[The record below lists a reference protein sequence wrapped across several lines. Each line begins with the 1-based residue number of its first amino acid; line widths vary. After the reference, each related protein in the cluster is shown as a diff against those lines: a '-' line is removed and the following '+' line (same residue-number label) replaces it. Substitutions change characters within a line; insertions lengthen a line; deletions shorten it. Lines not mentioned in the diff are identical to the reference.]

1 MKTLPAK
8 RAATVFIVDDHPMM
22 RHGLAQFIRDEP
34 GIDVCG
40 EASDARE
47 ALEAIVRLRPTLII
61 LDISLPGKNGV
72 ELIKE
77 LRARA
82 PSVKILVHSM
92 HDERIYAERVLKA
105 GARGYIMKQ
114 HGGDQLGR
122 AVRQVLAGE
131 IYLNEGLAT
140 AARTAGRHE
149 SASLASQLT
158 DRELEVLHWIGN
170 GCDNAEIARRL
181 HLSVK
186 TVDAHREH
194 MKKKLR
200 LKTSTELNLFA
211 VRWVEADRVAK
222 QPGLDRPTGKGG
234 RKTKLKK
241 PNQRAAHE

>member
-1 MKTLPAK
+1 MTRVPPNPPAM
-8 RAATVFIVDDHPMM
+8 VFIVDDHPMM
-22 RHGLAQFIRDEP
+22 RHGLAQFIRDEQ
-34 GIDVCG
+34 GVEVCG
-40 EASDARE
+40 EASDAKE
-47 ALEAIVRLRPTLII
+47 ALDAVVRLRPTLLI
-61 LDISLPGKNGV
+61 LDISLPGKNGL

-77 LRARA
+77 LRAQV

-105 GARGYIMKQ
+105 GAQGYIMKQ
-114 HGGDQLGR
+114 HGGEQLIY
-122 AVRQVLAGE
+122 AVRQILKGE
-131 IYLNEGLAT
+131 IYLSENMTASTKTPGRNEP
-140 AARTAGRHE
+140 
-149 SASLASQLT
+149 ASLASQLT

-211 VRWVEADRVAK
+211 VRWVEADRVAN
-222 QPGLDRPTGKGG
+222 GSGVEGTAGK
-234 RKTKLKK
+234 RKSAKLGKAGK
-241 PNQRAAHE
+241 